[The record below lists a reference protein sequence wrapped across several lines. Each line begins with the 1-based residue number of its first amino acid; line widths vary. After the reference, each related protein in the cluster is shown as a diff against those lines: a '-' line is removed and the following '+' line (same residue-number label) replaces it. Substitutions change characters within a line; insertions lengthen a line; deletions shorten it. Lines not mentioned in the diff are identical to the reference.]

1 MPPVADAPTR
11 DVLAG
16 DVLTWGA
23 ASAASARADAAILGA
38 AFGGAALAGSASAD
52 AVLAHAVSA
61 DPVLGDASPGEAAP
75 WDAPFGGAAGR
86 PLAVDLLAERAPAR
100 DPLAVDTGELTEE
113 QLEQELNRLSGGHVA
128 AIGPAGPVFRRA
140 SPARPLDLSLMA
152 PALRRRD
159 RALITLMSVGWMI
172 CFVRFWLWWLEP
184 QNRTG
189 WAGLVLNSAVLLYVT
204 AIPLYFLLSVCWL
217 RRPDPRLP
225 MPALR
230 VAFVVTKAPSE
241 PWPVARHT
249 LSRMLAQDFPHPY
262 QVWLCDEDPA
272 DEVLLWCEA
281 NGVKVSTRRDAK
293 GYHRTT
299 WPRRTRCKE
308 GNLAYFYDRFGYRDY
323 DVVAQLDCDHVPEP
337 DYLAA
342 MVRPFADPAVGYVAA
357 PSMCD
362 ANAASSWSA
371 RGRLY
376 REAVWHGP
384 VQLGHNGGLAPMCI
398 GSHYAVRTEALRQ
411 IGGIGPE
418 LAEDFS
424 TTFLLNSAG
433 WQGAFAIDAAAH
445 GDGPLTFAD
454 MLTQEF
460 QWSRS
465 LTTVLFGLLPAHL
478 PRMRGVLRTRFG
490 FSLAY
495 YPLSTAVLSAGLLL
509 PPIAVLAGIQWVH
522 VDYPSF
528 ILHTA
533 SVSVWLLLLVALLR
547 RRGLLRPATAP
558 TLSWENWLFTLT
570 GWPYVARGV
579 AAGIMG
585 AIRPRPVTFKV
596 TPKSP
601 GGMPALPARL
611 MYPYL
616 GFSAGL
622 STIAIYGELRA
633 KVFGYVLLCI
643 VGALSYA
650 TVSIGVPILHM
661 RESARAAGVP
671 LGRALGTARVPL
683 TLGLLTLIP
692 LGLAA
697 VHYVPYFMKV
707 MGP

>member
-1 MPPVADAPTR
+1 MNVRPSATDSAQSEFWQPQPQPEPQPEPRPAVDVSQAP
-11 DVLAG
+11 DEQP
-16 DVLTWGA
+16 
-23 ASAASARADAAILGA
+23 ADAAAPSPAPGA
-38 AFGGAALAGSASAD
+38 QTIVIPALAQ
-52 AVLAHAVSA
+52 LN
-61 DPVLGDASPGEAAP
+61 
-75 WDAPFGGAAGR
+75 AGK
-86 PLAVDLLAERAPAR
+86 
-100 DPLAVDTGELTEE
+100 LTDE
-113 QLEQELNRLSGGHVA
+113 QLEAELFRLSDGNVTK
-128 AIGPAGPVFRRA
+128 IGPAGPVFRR
-140 SPARPLDLSLMA
+140 PLRVRLLDLSLMA

-172 CFVRFWLWWLEP
+172 CFVEFWIWWLSP
-184 QNRTG
+184 GNRIG
-189 WAGLVLNSAVLLYVT
+189 WTGLVLNSAILLYVT
-204 AIPLYFLLSVCWL
+204 AIPMYFLLSVAWL
-217 RRPDPRLP
+217 RKPDPNLP
-225 MPALR
+225 MPPLR

-241 PWPVARHT
+241 PWDVARRT
-249 LSRMLAQDFPHPY
+249 LSMMLSQNFPNDYH
-262 QVWLCDEDPA
+262 VWLCDEDPT
-272 DEVLLWCEA
+272 DEVRAWCDA
-281 NGVKVSTRRDAK
+281 MGVKISSRKGVE

-308 GNLAYFYDRFGYRDY
+308 GNLAYFYDRYGYRDY
-323 DVVAQLDCDHVPEP
+323 DVVAQLDCDHVP
-337 DYLAA
+337 DANYLAN
-342 MVRPFADPAVGYVAA
+342 MVRPFTDPAVGYVAA

-362 ANAASSWSA
+362 ANAGSSWSA

-398 GSHYAVRTEALRQ
+398 GSHYAVRTQALKQ

-465 LTTVLFGLLPAHL
+465 LTTVLFGLLPSHL

-495 YPLSTAVLSAGLLL
+495 YPVNAAVLTAGLLL
-509 PPIAVLAGIQWVH
+509 PPVAVLTGIQWVQ
-522 VDYPSF
+522 VNYPSF
-528 ILHTA
+528 ILHVA

-547 RRGLLRPATAP
+547 RRGLLRPAVAP

-570 GWPYVARGV
+570 GWPYVVRGVLAGV
-579 AAGIMG
+579 AA
-585 AIRPRPVTFKV
+585 AIRPRPITFKV

-601 GGMPALPARL
+601 GGMPALPVRL

-616 GFSAGL
+616 GFSLGL

-643 VGALSYA
+643 ISSLAYA
-650 TVSIGVPILHM
+650 VVSISVPVLHI
-661 RESARAAGVP
+661 REAARSAGVRARDALRTARLP
-671 LGRALGTARVPL
+671 LG
-683 TLGLLTLIP
+683 LGLLALVP
-692 LGLAA
+692 LAVAA
-697 VHYVPYFMKV
+697 IHYVPYFLSV
-707 MGP
+707 FDR

>member
-1 MPPVADAPTR
+1 VPAETSAP
-11 DVLAG
+11 
-16 DVLTWGA
+16 
-23 ASAASARADAAILGA
+23 
-38 AFGGAALAGSASAD
+38 SASDDWSPWQPPPA
-52 AVLAHAVSA
+52 
-61 DPVLGDASPGEAAP
+61 ASPGAHTTAELPTGAAAAA
-75 WDAPFGGAAGR
+75 APFGGGDR
-86 PLAVDLLAERAPAR
+86 PLAVELLAKAPVV
-100 DPLAVDTGELTEE
+100 DPLDIDTGALSEEGLEE
-113 QLEQELNRLSGGHVA
+113 QLNKLSGGHVA
-128 AIGPAGPVFRRA
+128 AIGPAGPVFRRE
-140 SPARPLDLSLMA
+140 SPARPLDLSLMT

-159 RALITLMSVGWMI
+159 RYLITLMSVGWMI
-172 CFVRFWLWWLEP
+172 CFVRFWIWWLEP

-217 RRPDPRLP
+217 RRPDPLLP

-241 PWPVARHT
+241 PWDVARHT
-249 LSRMLAQDFPHPY
+249 LTRMLDQTFPHPY
-262 QVWLCDEDPA
+262 QVWLCDEDPS
-272 DEVLLWCEA
+272 DEVLVWCEA
-281 NGVKVSTRRDAK
+281 NGVKVSTRRGVE

-308 GNLAYFYDRFGYRDY
+308 GNLAYFYDRVGYRDY

-342 MVRPFADPAVGYVAA
+342 MVRPFADPAIGYVAA

-362 ANAASSWSA
+362 ANADASWAA

-398 GSHYAVRTEALRQ
+398 GSHYAVRTAALRQ

-465 LTTVLFGLLPAHL
+465 LTTVLFGLLPSHL

-533 SVSVWLLLLVALLR
+533 SVSVWLLLLVSLLR

-579 AAGIMG
+579 IAGVRS
-585 AIRPRPVTFKV
+585 AIRPRPITFKV

-616 GFSAGL
+616 GFSVGL
-622 STIAIYGELRA
+622 SSIAIYGELRA

-650 TVSIGVPILHM
+650 TVSISVPVLHM
-661 RESARAAGVP
+661 REAARASGV
-671 LGRALGTARVPL
+671 GTGKALSTARLPL
-683 TLGLLTLIP
+683 ALGLLTLIP

-707 MGP
+707 MGR